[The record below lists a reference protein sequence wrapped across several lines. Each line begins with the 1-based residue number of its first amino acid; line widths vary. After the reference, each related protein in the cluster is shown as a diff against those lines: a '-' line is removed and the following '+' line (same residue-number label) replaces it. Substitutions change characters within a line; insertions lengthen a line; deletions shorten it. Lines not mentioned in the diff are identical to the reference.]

1 MLLRGGRLRRVRWLL
16 GGRCRW
22 PSGMLL
28 RGGRLRRV
36 RWLLG
41 GRCRWLSRMLLGS
54 GLLRWVGRWPGG
66 RCRWPSGMLLR
77 GRRLR
82 RVRWLLGGRRRW
94 LSWMLRGRR
103 LHPVRWL
110 LGGRRRWLSWLWRG
124 RRLRRLTARV
134 LWLIRLLGGWA
145 LRLPGTLRGGRLVRL
160 SWGLRLTLLLLCD
173 DDDTGIGRSKPRRL
187 YERQR
192 RDNRAG
198 KQILLYPAHHR
209 PPCSAAT
216 AEARMRSAFA
226 RLHGKKMTGREFH
239 DSSSSA
245 LFPPRSAERDAG
257 RSTACGTS

>member
-1 MLLRGGRLRRVRWLL
+1 MLGGRRLCRVRWLL
-16 GGRCRW
+16 CGRPR
-22 PSGMLL
+22 LL
-28 RGGRLRRV
+28 A
-36 RWLLG
+36 WTLLG
-41 GRCRWLSRMLLGS
+41 
-54 GLLRWVGRWPGG
+54 
-66 RCRWPSGMLLR
+66 

-82 RVRWLLGGRRRW
+82 RVRWLLCGRPRLLAWMLLGGGRLRRVRC
-94 LSWMLRGRR
+94 LLR
-103 LHPVRWL
+103 
-110 LGGRRRWLSWLWRG
+110 GRRRWLSWLWRG
-124 RRLRRLTARV
+124 RWLRRLTARV

-160 SWGLRLTLLLLCD
+160 SWGSRLTLLLLCD
-173 DDDTGIGRSKPRRL
+173 DDDTGIGRSKLRRL

-226 RLHGKKMTGREFH
+226 RLHGKKMTGGEFH
-239 DSSSSA
+239 GSSSSA